1 MGNPQLQDPTA
12 AAPPACKER
21 GLLQGAAAPAAPCRQ
36 ARGHIA
42 SLKMEKKKAPLMAA
56 ALLPGSGSPSLLPRT
71 ASEPSAALTPRS
83 HPSPSPGARAGDA
96 TLLLNP
102 QTRGGPTNPQT
113 PRSGEH
119 PHHCP
124 AGAQQA
130 WEGAQRGLH
139 FGCPLTGTSSGPKG
153 AGGGPALQ
161 PFPPTPSSTK
171 PHLPVGLPCCHGPP
185 TSATLLAPPACGP
198 FMAVNCC

>member
-21 GLLQGAAAPAAPCRQ
+21 GLLEGAGAPAAPCRQ

-42 SLKMEKKKAPLMAA
+42 SLKREKKAPLMAA
-56 ALLPGSGSPSLLPRT
+56 ALLPGSGSPSLLPHT
-71 ASEPSAALTPRS
+71 ASEPSAALTPCS

-102 QTRGGPTNPQT
+102 QTRGGSGQRT

-130 WEGAQRGLH
+130 GEGAQRGLH

-153 AGGGPALQ
+153 AGGAQ
-161 PFPPTPSSTK
+161 HCSPFPP
-171 PHLPVGLPCCHGPP
+171 
-185 TSATLLAPPACGP
+185 PPAAPSLTCP
-198 FMAVNCC
+198 